1 MITLKGHKL
10 YLRALEPEDLEFLF
24 DVENTE
30 SFWEIS
36 NTQAPFSRH
45 ILEQYLL
52 NSYKDIYEAKQLR
65 LVISD
70 YDDKPLGL
78 IDLFDFD
85 PKNKRAGIGI
95 LIHEAES
102 RSKGFGREALGLL
115 VKYCFHQLDLRQ
127 LYCHISED
135 NKSSLKLFKSEG
147 FEVVGL
153 MKDWNFYN
161 GTYKNVYFLQHINS

>member
-1 MITLKGHKL
+1 MITLKGHKV
-10 YLRALEPEDLEFLF
+10 YLRALEPEDLDFIF
-24 DVENTE
+24 KIENE
-30 SFWEIS
+30 VSFWEIS
-36 NTQAPFSRH
+36 NTQTPFSRH

-70 YDDKPLGL
+70 YGNKPLGM

-85 PKNKRAGIGI
+85 PKSKHAGIGI
-95 LIHEAES
+95 LIHEEES
-102 RSKGFGREALGLL
+102 RSKGFGREALNLL
-115 VKYCFHQLDLRQ
+115 VNYCFHQLDLHQ

-161 GTYKNVYFLQHINS
+161 GAYKNVYFLQLINS